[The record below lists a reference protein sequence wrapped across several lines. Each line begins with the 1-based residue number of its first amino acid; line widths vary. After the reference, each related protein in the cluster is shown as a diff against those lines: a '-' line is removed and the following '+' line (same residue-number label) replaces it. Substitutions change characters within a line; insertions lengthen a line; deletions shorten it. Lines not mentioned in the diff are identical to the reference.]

1 MNKKRFLAVI
11 VIGIFMLAFVNAAWV
26 FYFETNVI
34 ADIVG
39 GGDPLIA
46 SVGMSNFLLN
56 TSADSVGSVRA
67 FSLDVR
73 KDVNVLVGIDE
84 VITDLTNGQCDY
96 SNDCEIYLYYSD
108 SRYDSG
114 DSLLL
119 YEGLNNIGF
128 IMNCVKDSCE
138 TSRDITITFEEI

>member
-11 VIGIFMLAFVNAAWV
+11 VIGVFMLAFVNAAWI

-39 GGDPLIA
+39 GGNPLIA

-56 TSADSVGSVRA
+56 TSEDGVGSVRA

-73 KDVNVLVGIDE
+73 EDVNVLVGINE
-84 VITDLTNGQCDY
+84 VVTDLTNGQCDY
-96 SNDCEIYLYYSD
+96 SNDCDTYLYYLAN
-108 SRYDSG
+108 RYDDG

-119 YEGLNNIGF
+119 YEGSNNVGF
-128 IMNCVKDSCE
+128 IMDCVKNSCE